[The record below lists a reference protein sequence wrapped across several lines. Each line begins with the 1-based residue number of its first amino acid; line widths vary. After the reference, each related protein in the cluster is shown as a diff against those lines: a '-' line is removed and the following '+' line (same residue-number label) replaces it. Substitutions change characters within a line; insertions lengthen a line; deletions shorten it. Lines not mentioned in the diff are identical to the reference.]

1 MNQEKNP
8 NKKKVLRYYLILA
21 ACILIIAAITVTVIF
36 AVNRGNNSLV
46 IDGSQTEQPNDN
58 PDDGKKPDD
67 GNQDNKPTVNT
78 KTDFLIPIETVSLT
92 NSFVFGEDKT
102 LNYWHYHT
110 GIDLTANEGTKV
122 FASID
127 GKVESITTDKILD
140 GTVITLSHENGLKT
154 VYMFVDANTSL
165 KVGDSVNR
173 GAVIG
178 TVAAA
183 GGKEYKEGAH
193 LHFEVLKNGEY
204 ADPEDY
210 LDIDNK

>member
-21 ACILIIAAITVTVIF
+21 ASILVIAAITVTVIF
-36 AVNRGNNSLV
+36 AVNRGDNSLV
-46 IDGSQTEQPNDN
+46 IDGSQTEQPD
-58 PDDGKKPDD
+58 KKPDD
-67 GNQDNKPTVNT
+67 NPPDVDDKPTINT
-78 KTDFLIPIETVSLT
+78 KTDFLIPVETVNLT

-102 LNYWHYHT
+102 LKYWHYHT
-110 GIDLTANEGTKV
+110 GIDLTADEGAKV
-122 FASID
+122 FACID
-127 GKVESITTDKILD
+127 GTVESITTDAILD

-154 VYMFVDANTSL
+154 VYMFVDANSAL

-173 GAVIG
+173 GSVIG

-183 GGKEYKEGAH
+183 GGKEYKEGPH
-193 LHFEVLKNGEY
+193 LHFEVLKNGDY